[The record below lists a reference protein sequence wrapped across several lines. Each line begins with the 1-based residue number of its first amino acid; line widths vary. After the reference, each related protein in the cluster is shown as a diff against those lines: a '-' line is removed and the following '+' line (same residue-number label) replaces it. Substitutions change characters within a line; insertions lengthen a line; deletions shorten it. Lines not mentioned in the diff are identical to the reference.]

1 MTRSPSSGQSIGPG
15 EPIRVMVIGDIGG
28 HLGELRREL
37 ERLGA
42 DPDTGTLPADLTVI
56 QVGDLIHRGPE
67 SDGVIAFVDRLLTEQ
82 PDQWIQLVGNHEAN
96 YLARPAFDW
105 PERLSERSVQT
116 LRQWWGDGRM
126 RVAAAVRGRNQQE
139 YLITHAGVTRMYW
152 RSVLGAPD
160 SAAGAAAAL
169 NAMIGQHD
177 GLIFRSG
184 QMLGSGPPRPG
195 VGPVWAAAGTELL
208 PSWLTWRPPFSQVH
222 GHSTLYSW
230 RHGHFGTRREVW
242 RRTRVDPEARHEV
255 TMLAGGR
262 RIVGIDP
269 CHGVTAA
276 PSWRS
281 WQVPITAVPVTP
293 E

>member
-1 MTRSPSSGQSIGPG
+1 MGSTQPDRT
-15 EPIRVMVIGDIGG
+15 IRVAVIGDVGG
-28 HLGELRREL
+28 HLDELRREL

-56 QVGDLIHRGPE
+56 QVGDLIHRGPD
-67 SDGVIAFVDRLLTEQ
+67 SDGVIAFVDRMLDEQ

-96 YLARPAFDW
+96 YLADPAFDW
-105 PERLSERSVQT
+105 PEHLCAQSVQT
-116 LRQWWGDGRM
+116 LRRWWGDGRLL
-126 RVAAAVRGRNQQE
+126 VAAAVRGRGQQDF
-139 YLITHAGVTRMYW
+139 LITHAGVTRTYW
-152 RSVLGAPD
+152 RSVLGAPH

-169 NAMIGQHD
+169 NAMIGHHD
-177 GLIFRSG
+177 GLLFRSG

-195 VGPVWAAAGTELL
+195 AGPLWAAAGTELL
-208 PSWLTWRPPFSQVH
+208 PSWLTWRPPFNQVH

-230 RHGHFGTRREVW
+230 QHGHFGTRREV
-242 RRTRVDPEARHEV
+242 RLRTRVDTRARHEV
-255 TMLAGGR
+255 TMFAGGR
-262 RIVGIDP
+262 RIVGVDP

-281 WQVPITAVPVTP
+281 WEVPIKPVPVTP